1 MRSFWTISL
10 YSPRKAASDPSLVI
24 STQRHAPPTRRSIWT
39 LVTSPRSPPHQRP
52 TSSGSVHA
60 LYTRRLGAP
69 NSRVMRI
76 CSSLGNVTVAA
87 PLLAIATPLF
97 LLQLFQHRVQ
107 PVEATR
113 PEALIALHPVV
124 DGP

>member
-1 MRSFWTISL
+1 MRSFGTISR

-24 STQRHAPPTRRSIWT
+24 STQRQVPPTRRSIWT

-52 TSSGSVHA
+52 TSSGSVHT
-60 LYTRRLGAP
+60 LYTRRLGAS

-76 CSSLGNVTVAA
+76 CSSLGNVTVAL
-87 PLLAIATPLF
+87 LLAITTPFF

-113 PEALIALHPVV
+113 PETLVA
-124 DGP
+124 